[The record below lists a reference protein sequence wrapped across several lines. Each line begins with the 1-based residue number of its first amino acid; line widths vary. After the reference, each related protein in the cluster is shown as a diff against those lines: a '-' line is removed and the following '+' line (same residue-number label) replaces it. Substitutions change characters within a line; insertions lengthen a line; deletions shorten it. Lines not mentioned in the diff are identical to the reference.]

1 MAKNIKKEAL
11 AATNA
16 LNTFNLEE
24 IGVKLGNMSAKT
36 ARTSLARVGV
46 NADALS
52 DKAAILVQ
60 SATVDLD
67 KVSNAAKSAAL
78 KMGVLSDAEY
88 WKAALAPDGKSYKS
102 ENAFLRDYFPGYAVS
117 TTSLYADVGKSIYI
131 PILQK
136 RPGYEGLDFLVDM
149 SPSNAKFLLAT
160 VKDDEK
166 RALLPSAYAE
176 IAKTG
181 KLNQR
186 AIAQMAKNIKE
197 QVEDDDSSSDANPD
211 GAAMPK
217 TEEEA
222 ADIQAQL
229 QGTLPSDI
237 RNVGNTTES
246 KVRYYF
252 QCALNEDSN
261 LAAMID
267 AENLSAFIG
276 LLTKGA
282 GDANVAMTICSE
294 MGKIIAAAMS
304 NK

>member
-1 MAKNIKKEAL
+1 MANKKEAL

-16 LNTFNLEE
+16 LNSFNLDE

-36 ARTSLARVGV
+36 ARASLARAGV

-67 KVSNAAKSAAL
+67 KISSASKSAAL
-78 KMGVLSDAEY
+78 KMGVLSSAEY
-88 WKAALAPDGKSYKS
+88 WKAAVAPDGKAYKS

-117 TTSLYADVGKSIYI
+117 TTSIYADVGRSIYI

-136 RPGYEGLDFLVDM
+136 RPGYEGLEFLADL
-149 SPSNAKFLLAT
+149 SPANAKFLLAS

-166 RALLPSAYAE
+166 RALLPAAYAD
-176 IAKTG
+176 AVKGG

-186 AIAQMAKNIKE
+186 AIVQMAKEVKKK
-197 QVEDDDSSSDANPD
+197 VEGGDTPSDANPD

-222 ADIQAQL
+222 ADVQVQL
-229 QGTLPSDI
+229 QGKLGKP
-237 RNVGNTTES
+237 NETTEA
-246 KVRYYF
+246 KMRLYF
-252 QCALNEDSN
+252 QCALNDDNE
-261 LAAMID
+261 LAALVP
-267 AENLSAFIG
+267 EQYVSAFMG
-276 LLTKGA
+276 LLTKAA
-282 GDANVAMTICSE
+282 GDATVAMSLCAE

-304 NK
+304 SK

>member
-1 MAKNIKKEAL
+1 MTKNIKKEAL

-16 LNTFNLEE
+16 LNTFNLDE
-24 IGVKLGNMSAKT
+24 IGVKLGNMTAKT
-36 ARTSLARVGV
+36 ARVSLTRAGV

-67 KVSNAAKSAAL
+67 KVSNASKSAAL
-78 KMGVLSDAEY
+78 KMGVLSSAEY
-88 WKAALAPDGKSYKS
+88 WKAAIAPDGKSYKS

-166 RALLPSAYAE
+166 RALLPGAYDDAV
-176 IAKTG
+176 KNG

-186 AIAQMAKNIKE
+186 AIAQMAKTIKE
-197 QVEDDDSSSDANPD
+197 QIEGDDTTSNANPD

-217 TEEEA
+217 SEEEA
-222 ADIQAQL
+222 ADIQSQL
-229 QGTLPSDI
+229 QGKLTTPND
-237 RNVGNTTES
+237 TTEA
-246 KVRYYF
+246 KTRLYF
-252 QCALNEDSN
+252 QCVLNDDNE
-261 LAAMID
+261 LAALVP
-267 AENLSAFIG
+267 EQYVSAFAG
-276 LLTKGA
+276 LLTQAA
-282 GDANVAMTICSE
+282 GDATVAMSLCAE
-294 MGKIIAAAMS
+294 MGKIIATAMS

>member
-1 MAKNIKKEAL
+1 MANKKEAL
-11 AATNA
+11 TATNA
-16 LNTFNLEE
+16 LNSFNLDE
-24 IGVKLGNMSAKT
+24 IGVKVGNMSAKT
-36 ARTSLARVGV
+36 ARASLARAGV

-67 KVSNAAKSAAL
+67 KVSSASKSAAL
-78 KMGVLSDAEY
+78 KMGVLSSAEY
-88 WKAALAPDGKSYKS
+88 WKAAVAPDGKAYKS

-136 RPGYEGLDFLVDM
+136 RPGYEGLEFLADL

-166 RALLPSAYAE
+166 RALLPAAYADTV
-176 IAKTG
+176 KNG

-186 AIAQMAKNIKE
+186 AIVQMAKDVKKK
-197 QVEDDDSSSDANPD
+197 VEGDDSSSDANPD

-222 ADIQAQL
+222 ADIQVQL
-229 QGTLPSDI
+229 QGKLAKPDES
-237 RNVGNTTES
+237 TEA
-246 KVRYYF
+246 KTRLYF
-252 QCALNEDSN
+252 QCALNDDNE
-261 LAAMID
+261 LAALVPEQYVSTFM
-267 AENLSAFIG
+267 G
-276 LLTKGA
+276 LLTKAA
-282 GDANVAMTICSE
+282 GDATVAMSLCAE
-294 MGKIIAAAMS
+294 MGKIIASAMS

>member
-1 MAKNIKKEAL
+1 MGNNSKKEAL

-16 LNTFNLEE
+16 LNSFNLDE
-24 IGVKLGNMSAKT
+24 IGVKVGNMSAKT
-36 ARTSLARVGV
+36 ARASLSRAGV

-67 KVSNAAKSAAL
+67 KVSTASKSAAL
-78 KMGVLSDAEY
+78 KMGVLSSAEY
-88 WKAALAPDGKSYKS
+88 WKAAFAPDGKSYKS

-117 TTSLYADVGKSIYI
+117 TTSLYADVGRSIYI

-136 RPGYEGLDFLVDM
+136 RPGYEGLEFLADM

-160 VKDDEK
+160 VKDGDK
-166 RALLPSAYAE
+166 RALLPAAYAD
-176 IAKTG
+176 AVKNG
-181 KLNQR
+181 KVNQR
-186 AIAQMAKNIKE
+186 AIVQMAKSIKE
-197 QVEDDDSSSDANPD
+197 QVESDDTSTDANPD

-217 TEEEA
+217 SEKES

-229 QGTLPSDI
+229 QGKLSTPND
-237 RNVGNTTES
+237 TTEA
-246 KVRYYF
+246 KMRLYF
-252 QCALNEDSN
+252 QCALNDDNE
-261 LAAMID
+261 LAALVPEQYI
-267 AENLSAFIG
+267 SAFMG
-276 LLTKGA
+276 LLTKA
-282 GDANVAMTICSE
+282 SGDATVAMSLCSE